1 VAGSR
6 KVFSTIA
13 SLLIKYV
20 IEIEWQEATRKEK
33 EEPYKNME
41 LLNCET
47 IGTKRY
53 ELESKR
59 KKSGGISASVPRH
72 PKT

>member
-20 IEIEWQEATRKEK
+20 IEIEWQEATRKGK
-33 EEPYKNME
+33 G
-41 LLNCET
+41 ET
-47 IGTKRY
+47 IQ
-53 ELESKR
+53 EH
-59 KKSGGISASVPRH
+59 GIM
-72 PKT
+72 KL

>member
-20 IEIEWQEATRKEK
+20 IDIEWQEATRKEK
-33 EEPYKNME
+33 EEPYKNLE
-41 LLNCET
+41 L
-47 IGTKRY
+47 
-53 ELESKR
+53 
-59 KKSGGISASVPRH
+59 
-72 PKT
+72 